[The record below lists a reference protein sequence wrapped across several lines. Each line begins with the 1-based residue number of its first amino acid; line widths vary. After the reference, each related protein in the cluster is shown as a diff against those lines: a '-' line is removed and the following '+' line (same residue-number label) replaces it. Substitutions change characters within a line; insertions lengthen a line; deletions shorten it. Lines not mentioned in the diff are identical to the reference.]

1 MRRRSFIGAAAAA
14 GTTGTVLF
22 QGLASTGVSHAER
35 SEKKPNDAE
44 RNTRTDEPHTSG
56 VREGMI
62 RGTTWYFEKP
72 GPENTEH
79 VIDIVRERIK
89 QGDIHTVV
97 VASTSGKTARKFKNA
112 MANDR
117 VRMVCVTEHAGF
129 KSGDENLFDGE
140 IREELRAA
148 GIPVIQASHVLS
160 GVGRSISQ
168 KFGGA
173 TPVEIIAHTLRL
185 LGQGVKVAVEI
196 SVMAA
201 DAGVI
206 PRTVTSSRS
215 PSRGAARMSR
225 SCSAR
230 RT

>member
-1 MRRRSFIGAAAAA
+1 
-14 GTTGTVLF
+14 
-22 QGLASTGVSHAER
+22 
-35 SEKKPNDAE
+35 
-44 RNTRTDEPHTSG
+44 
-56 VREGMI
+56 MI

-112 MANDR
+112 LANDR

-206 PRTVTSSRS
+206 PTDSDIISVAGTGSGSDVALVLRPAHMNTFFDLALREILAKPLSQYLS
-215 PSRGAARMSR
+215 
-225 SCSAR
+225 
-230 RT
+230 